1 MQYSCIYDIYALIS
15 YWYQSCAVVP
25 VIFPSAIHP
34 GARDPRNPRSPRTSL
49 GPQGTQGTQGTQG
62 LLGLASSSLAF
73 SSGFGF
79 TGFAPRRRSQ
89 RSQVERSARG
99 CRWPGWTTAVDDS
112 NAIVFT
118 QIIAKEKIQQ
128 ILWTRIARYCQFRWC
143 FPDDLF

>member
-1 MQYSCIYDIYALIS
+1 MFPISFQKYPDMPYSCIYGIYALIS
-15 YWYQSCAVVP
+15 YWYQSCSVVP

-49 GPQGTQGTQGTQG
+49 GPQGTEGTEG
-62 LLGLASSSLAF
+62 LLGLASSSL
-73 SSGFGF
+73 GF
-79 TGFAPRRRSQ
+79 GFAPRRRSQ

-112 NAIVFT
+112 NAIVFS
-118 QIIAKEKIQQ
+118 QIAKEKIQQ